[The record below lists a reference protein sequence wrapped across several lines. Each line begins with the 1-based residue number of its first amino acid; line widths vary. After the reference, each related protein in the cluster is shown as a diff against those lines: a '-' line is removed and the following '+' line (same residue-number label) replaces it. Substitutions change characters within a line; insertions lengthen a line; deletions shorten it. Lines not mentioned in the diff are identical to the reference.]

1 MSTAESRPR
10 LAFLPVSA
18 TPPKV
23 SIVLGSYQRLA
34 FLRATIESVRDNG
47 ITVPYEIIVVDGG
60 STDGSVRWLTEQKD
74 VITIVQHN
82 RGEFRGR
89 PIERRSWGYF
99 MNLGFRAAEGRYIL
113 MISDDCLLVPGAV
126 MAGVRQFEAALAADE
141 PLGAL
146 AFYWRN
152 WPEQR
157 EYNVGLTLGERMFV
171 NHGLYKREALAEVGW
186 IDEDRYRFY
195 HADGD
200 LCLRLW
206 DAGYT
211 VTDCPDAYVEH
222 FTHANLEVRASN
234 IEQQQADWATYVE
247 RWRGRFELDTAAPAW
262 VSRGYDDRAR
272 TYRRFPREERIRLA
286 LRRSRTLELAR
297 GALTRALSRAA

>member
-1 MSTAESRPR
+1 
-10 LAFLPVSA
+10 VSPA
-18 TPPKV
+18 SPKV

-34 FLRATIESVRDNG
+34 FLRAAIESVRDNG
-47 ITVPYEIIVVDGG
+47 ITGPYEIIVVDGG

-99 MNLGFRAAEGRYIL
+99 MNLAFRATEGKYVV
-113 MISDDCLLVPGAV
+113 MISDDCLLVPGAIDAAV
-126 MAGVRQFEAALAADE
+126 ARFEQALAQDE

-157 EYNVGLTLGERMFV
+157 EYNVGYTFGDRMHV
-171 NHGLYKREALAEVGW
+171 NHGMYRREALEAVGW
-186 IDEDRYRFY
+186 IDEERYRFY
-195 HADGD
+195 HADSD
-200 LCLRLW
+200 LCLKLW

-211 VTDCPDAYVEH
+211 VADCPGAYVEH
-222 FTHANLEVRASN
+222 FTHANVEVRASN
-234 IEQQQADWATYVE
+234 LEQQQADWAAYRE
-247 RWRGRFELDTAAPAW
+247 RWTPVFPELPGRW
-262 VSRGYDDRAR
+262 VTRAYTDPSR
-272 TYRRFPREERIRLA
+272 TVRRFPRRDRWKL
-286 LRRSRTLELAR
+286 
-297 GALTRALSRAA
+297 RAAHLNAQAHRTAGRVRARVQANR